1 MGQPVAVPLVLAL
14 LSLAP
19 VQSPRALVQEATD
32 RVVALLRED
41 VPVPADLTEGGSRA
55 APSGDRRAEIRRI
68 ASELFDAEEVS
79 RRALGRHWAAR
90 TPAER
95 AEFVR
100 VFTDVLA
107 RTYLGKLEAYA
118 GARISILG
126 ETVDGG
132 YAVVRSRVM
141 SPRDGETTLDY
152 QLRQTGSRWKVYDV
166 LVDGVSFVSSYRSQF
181 ERYIARASYAALVDQ
196 LRRNESGSA
205 APAVLRAPS
214 PTRR

>member
-1 MGQPVAVPLVLAL
+1 MGQPVAVPLVLAFL
-14 LSLAP
+14 ALAP
-19 VQSPRALVQEATD
+19 VQSPRAVVQEATD

-41 VPVPADLTEGGSRA
+41 VPVPADLREGASRT
-55 APSGDRRAEIRRI
+55 PGGDRRAEIRRI
-68 ASELFDAEEVS
+68 AAELFDAEEVS

-118 GARISILG
+118 DARISILG
-126 ETVDGG
+126 ETVDGS

-152 QLRQTGSRWKVYDV
+152 QLRQTGNRWKVYDV

-181 ERYIARASYAALVDQ
+181 ERYIARASYTALVDQ

-205 APAVLRAPS
+205 APTALGATS